1 MAEEQ
6 NGNIQEIEN
15 EEFDTKGL
23 LLDYLSNWK
32 WFVLGVVGCVA
43 LGYFYI
49 QSVIPTYRL
58 ESSIFLNESSTNSEA
73 MTIDK
78 VNPLLSFKND
88 LDETELEIIRSS
100 NNLVKVVDSLGL
112 SYAYYREGTLRD
124 TPLYHNNAI
133 VASLDSAS
141 LQQLKAPIYIEIS
154 NASDGKFDIDVET
167 RFNNNK
173 ETRHLDNVALP
184 CDIEL
189 SHATLTLR
197 RSLAIPELEG
207 TEKIIIRSPR
217 NVAKQ
222 IAQNLVVNF
231 VKKSDKVIH
240 VSYTTDVIARGVDII
255 NAILDVYNRGIIEDR
270 NRAAVQ
276 TEAFIL
282 DRLVNIS
289 DELRDVE
296 NRLQAYRQAHNITEL
311 QTQSNL
317 NLTLQS
323 NYQSQLADAEADMAV
338 LNDIERIVSTTGT
351 YELLPSAVQDPSIV
365 NSIEQYNLRV
375 TQLHRALEGS
385 TTNSPIVLSMQDDIN
400 RQKVRIMQTIVAAK
414 RNLNSRIANIQRL
427 EDQSSGQLASTPT
440 VDKGLQE
447 IFREQQV
454 KVNIYTFLLQRRE
467 EIALQ
472 KSMTTNSARLI
483 DDPTG
488 EQPVAPR
495 KMLILVGAFILGL
508 IIPGIIIYLR
518 RSLFPRFSDQEEL
531 ERATKI
537 PVLGEISIADK
548 SSSNDQIVVGENVS
562 TPIAELFRLLRN
574 NISFATHNN
583 TGCQVI
589 LLTSSVSGE
598 GKTFVATNLALT
610 YAIAGKKVLVIGADI
625 RRPVLAKRFGLD
637 NRRGLTTY
645 LSGQE
650 KDVDSLLVKSDI
662 CPNLYILPAG
672 PVPPNP
678 NELLMSNNMEHII
691 ELLRQKFDY
700 VIIDTAPIG
709 IISDSFLIVRYSD
722 LQLFV
727 TRANYSSRH
736 SLSTLHSA
744 VRSHK
749 LPNAYIVLNAV
760 NMKGTAYSYRHYGT
774 HTGNYSYGYKSHK

>member
-32 WFVLGVVGCVA
+32 WFVLGVVVCVA

-167 RFNNNK
+167 RFDNNK

-531 ERATKI
+531 ERVTKI

-548 SSSNDQIVVGENVS
+548 SSTNDQIVVGENVS

-736 SLSTLHSA
+736 SLSALHSA

>member
-32 WFVLGVVGCVA
+32 WFVLGVVVCVA

-173 ETRHLDNVALP
+173 ETRHLDNMALP

-427 EDQSSGQLASTPT
+427 EGQSSGQLASTPT
-440 VDKGLQE
+440 VEKGLQE

-483 DDPTG
+483 DDHTG

-548 SSSNDQIVVGENVS
+548 SSTNDQIVVGENVS

-736 SLSTLHSA
+736 CLSTLHSA

>member
-32 WFVLGVVGCVA
+32 WFVLGVVVCVA

-167 RFNNNK
+167 RFDNNK

-323 NYQSQLADAEADMAV
+323 NYQSQLADAEAEMAV

-351 YELLPSAVQDPSIV
+351 YELLPSAVHDPSIV

-427 EDQSSGQLASTPT
+427 EDQSTGQLASTPT
-440 VDKGLQE
+440 IDKGLQE

-531 ERATKI
+531 ERVTKI

-548 SSSNDQIVVGENVS
+548 SSTNDQIVVGENVS

-736 SLSTLHSA
+736 ILSTLHSA

>member
-32 WFVLGVVGCVA
+32 WFVLGVVVCVA

-173 ETRHLDNVALP
+173 ETRHLDNMALP

-427 EDQSSGQLASTPT
+427 EGQSSGQLASTPT
-440 VDKGLQE
+440 VEKGLQE

-548 SSSNDQIVVGENVS
+548 SSTNDQIVVGENVS

-645 LSGQE
+645 LSVQE

-736 SLSTLHSA
+736 CLSTLHSA

>member
-32 WFVLGVVGCVA
+32 WFVLGVVVCVA

-167 RFNNNK
+167 RFDNNK

-531 ERATKI
+531 ERVTKI

-548 SSSNDQIVVGENVS
+548 SSTNDQIVVGENVS

-678 NELLMSNNMEHII
+678 NELLMSRNMEHII

-736 SLSTLHSA
+736 CLSTLHSA